1 MEWREGREAERE
13 QKSHPEGE
21 NEYKSDGSKS
31 GFSREV
37 KMRWPAVWDA
47 QKGWAGQRL
56 RKAIALADGLS
67 LVTFRRV
74 ASGAVGMEDREGRS
88 EEV

>member
-1 MEWREGREAERE
+1 MGSVSVQPRAQGPGHHAGACYFKWREGREAERE

-37 KMRWPAVWDA
+37 KMRWPAV
-47 QKGWAGQRL
+47 
-56 RKAIALADGLS
+56 
-67 LVTFRRV
+67 
-74 ASGAVGMEDREGRS
+74 
-88 EEV
+88 